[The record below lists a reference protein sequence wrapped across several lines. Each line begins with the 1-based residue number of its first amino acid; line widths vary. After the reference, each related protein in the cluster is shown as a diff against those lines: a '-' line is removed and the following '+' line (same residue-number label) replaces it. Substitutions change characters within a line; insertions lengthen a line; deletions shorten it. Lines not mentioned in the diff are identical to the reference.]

1 MVAFELQTKAS
12 MFLMH
17 AGGGFKG
24 YVLYCT
30 FEVFY
35 FDLLINAS

>member
-1 MVAFELQTKAS
+1 MVSFDLQTKAT

-24 YVLYCT
+24 DMLYCT
-30 FEVFY
+30 FEVLY